1 MKAMVFAAGIGSR
14 LRPFTLSHPKALA
27 PVAGVPALERVLLH
41 LRDAGV
47 SRVVVNVHHFASQIR
62 DFLADNRNFSLDIAV
77 SDESD
82 TLLDTG
88 GGLLHAIPFLD
99 DGTEDPV
106 LLHNADIVTDFSI
119 GEMLAAHNETH
130 ADVTL
135 LTSSRESSRNLW
147 FDSCGCL
154 HGWSNVKTGEVRPAG
169 ASLSCMS
176 PAAFGGVHII
186 SPSVFSVLKDYGST
200 LAADGVV
207 RPFSLVPFYLDV
219 MDKIDIRSFTPA
231 GAFRWFDI
239 GSPEK
244 LAAASK
250 SFG

>member
-1 MKAMVFAAGIGSR
+1 MEGMIFAAGLGTRLRPLTDDRPKAMVEIGGKPLLEHVILKMR
-14 LRPFTLSHPKALA
+14 K
-27 PVAGVPALERVLLH
+27 AGVGRI
-41 LRDAGV
+41 
-47 SRVVVNVHHFASQIR
+47 VVNVHHFASQIR

-99 DGTEDPV
+99 DGTEDPI
-106 LLHNADIVTDFSI
+106 LLHNADIVTDFPI

-186 SPSVFSVLKDYGST
+186 SPSVFSLLKDYGST

-207 RPFSLVPFYLDV
+207 KPFSLVPFYLDV